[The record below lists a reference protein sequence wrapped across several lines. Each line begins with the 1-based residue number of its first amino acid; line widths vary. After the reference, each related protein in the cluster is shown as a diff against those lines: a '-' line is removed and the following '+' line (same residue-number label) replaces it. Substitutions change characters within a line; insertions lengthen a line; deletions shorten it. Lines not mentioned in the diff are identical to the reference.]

1 MFPPGAFNMLR
12 RDGSVSA
19 ITAGFLAVLISYA
32 GPLLIFFQAGRAAGA
47 GPELMASWVW
57 AISVGAAVS
66 GMVLSWW
73 LKVPVVTA
81 WSAPG
86 TALLITLFPGLPL
99 AEAVGAYITA
109 AVLVLLVGLSG
120 GFDWLMRRIP
130 RGICAGMMAGI
141 LFQFGAGAFKA
152 VQAMPLPTLCMV
164 AGYLVARRFWPR
176 DHLLIVLALGLALA
190 AGTGGVDWSGLRLT
204 FTQPVFTAPAWT
216 WASTLSLALPLA
228 VVSLAGQFLPGMA
241 ILRGAGYTTPARPVL
256 VATGLASLCTAPFG
270 GITTV
275 LAAITAALCTGRD
288 AHPDPARRYV
298 AGIASG
304 AFFLVG
310 GCLAGSIIGVFT
322 VLPAPFIAVLA
333 GLALVGAIT
342 ANVQA
347 AVSDPADRD
356 AAMVTF
362 LVTASGMTLWGLGAA
377 FWGVVIGGSAHAV
390 LGWRRQ
396 AAAAA
401 AVPGTP
407 MR

>member
-1 MFPPGAFNMLR
+1 MLR
-12 RDGSVSA
+12 HDWSVSA

-57 AISVGAAVS
+57 AISMGAAVS
-66 GMVLSWW
+66 GIVLSAW
-73 LKVPVVTA
+73 LRVPVVTA

-86 TALLITLFPGLPL
+86 TALLITLFPATSLSD
-99 AEAVGAYITA
+99 AVGAYITA
-109 AVLVLLVGLSG
+109 AAIVLVVGLSG

-141 LFQFGAGAFKA
+141 LFQFGARAFKA
-152 VQAMPLPTLCMV
+152 LEAMPLPMLCMV
-164 AGYLVARRFWPR
+164 AAYLVARRFAPR
-176 DHLLIVLALGLALA
+176 HHLLIVLALGLALA
-190 AGTGGVDWSGLRLT
+190 AGTAGIDWGSLRLE
-204 FTQPVFTAPAWT
+204 FTRPVFTAPTWS
-216 WASTLSLALPLA
+216 WASTLSLAVPLA

-241 ILRGAGYTTPARPVL
+241 ILRAAGYDTPARPVL
-256 VATGLASLCTAPFG
+256 VVTGLASLGSAPFG

-298 AGIASG
+298 AGIANG
-304 AFFLVG
+304 VFYLVG

-322 VLPAPFIAVLA
+322 VLPAPFVAVLA

-342 ANVQA
+342 ANVQG

-362 LVTASGMTLWGLGAA
+362 LVTASGMSLWGLGAA
-377 FWGVVIGGSAHAV
+377 FWGVVIGGCAHAV
-390 LGWRRQ
+390 LGWKR
-396 AAAAA
+396 AAAPAQPAA
-401 AVPGTP
+401 AP
-407 MR
+407 R

>member
-152 VQAMPLPTLCMV
+152 VQAMPLPTL
-164 AGYLVARRFWPR
+164 
-176 DHLLIVLALGLALA
+176 
-190 AGTGGVDWSGLRLT
+190 
-204 FTQPVFTAPAWT
+204 
-216 WASTLSLALPLA
+216 
-228 VVSLAGQFLPGMA
+228 
-241 ILRGAGYTTPARPVL
+241 
-256 VATGLASLCTAPFG
+256 
-270 GITTV
+270 
-275 LAAITAALCTGRD
+275 
-288 AHPDPARRYV
+288 
-298 AGIASG
+298 
-304 AFFLVG
+304 
-310 GCLAGSIIGVFT
+310 
-322 VLPAPFIAVLA
+322 
-333 GLALVGAIT
+333 
-342 ANVQA
+342 
-347 AVSDPADRD
+347 
-356 AAMVTF
+356 
-362 LVTASGMTLWGLGAA
+362 
-377 FWGVVIGGSAHAV
+377 
-390 LGWRRQ
+390 
-396 AAAAA
+396 
-401 AVPGTP
+401 
-407 MR
+407 